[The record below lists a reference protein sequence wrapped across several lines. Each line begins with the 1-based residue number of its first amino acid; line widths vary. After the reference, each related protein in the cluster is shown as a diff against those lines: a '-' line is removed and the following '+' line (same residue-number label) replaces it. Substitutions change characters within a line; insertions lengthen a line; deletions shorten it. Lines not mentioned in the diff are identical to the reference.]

1 MKKLFSWIMA
11 AVALVAVGCT
21 SNVETVS
28 DYTKAVADN
37 SAVVVRFD
45 AYQVL
50 QKSGMYNELV
60 NMAKAELQKA
70 GAPSLIVSMAEDLRN
85 SGIDVQAPMYAYGA
99 MLDNSNGFGAIVA
112 KVHSRAKLDQLVNMI
127 ISEAHLSKY
136 EQNGCTIIPVESNV
150 AIAYNDV
157 AVMVGAVETI
167 VNGTHAKNVQDCLV
181 EALNNAASGVAGGS
195 LLPAYE
201 GNDVAACLNT
211 NALIDVVKLALTYN
225 YDAEAA
231 QHLAQLEQLRNSK
244 FDLAMNFAQGSID
257 VSTKVSNIPNL
268 GYTFTPCTDENLKYV
283 PADAWAVVNLPL
295 DGVMFVKQLKDQLA
309 QNPAIK
315 SELNQQ
321 LYSATNGMVRDVQG
335 LMQIAEPLLNSLK
348 GNLTVSLNNVK
359 ISKVYD
365 PNYYDYWTGSY
376 GGMRQKE
383 EVNAFAM
390 MNVTNSSIMGFA
402 QNWISMV
409 PEIQQVGS
417 SMYKIEDGGVCGYFG
432 QQDNALFASTPYPL
446 GVVANPATQAT
457 WYPQVNGS
465 YGYAVVNMAAV
476 LADAEIRNAIA
487 EELAKEMDLS
497 VYASNQLLNS
507 LNYLLFKV
515 DSPESVTLRL
525 VLQNGQENALAQLV
539 NMVKY
544 EVMNQINR
552 Y

>member
-99 MLDNSNGFGAIVA
+99 MLDNNNGFGAIVA

-181 EALNNAASGVAGGS
+181 EALNNAASGAVGGS

-201 GNDVAACLNT
+201 GSDVAACLNI

-231 QHLAQLEQLRNSK
+231 QHLAQLEQLGTFR
-244 FDLAMNFAQGSID
+244 
-257 VSTKVSNIPNL
+257 KVRGILL
-268 GYTFTPCTDENLKYV
+268 GTFTAMERSNEVPSIQDLVLSLVPENLPV
-283 PADAWAVVNLPL
+283 AV
-295 DGVMFVKQLKDQLA
+295 
-309 QNPAIK
+309 
-315 SELNQQ
+315 
-321 LYSATNGMVRDVQG
+321 T
-335 LMQIAEPLLNSLK
+335 
-348 GNLTVSLNNVK
+348 
-359 ISKVYD
+359 
-365 PNYYDYWTGSY
+365 
-376 GGMRQKE
+376 
-383 EVNAFAM
+383 
-390 MNVTNSSIMGFA
+390 
-402 QNWISMV
+402 
-409 PEIQQVGS
+409 
-417 SMYKIEDGGVCGYFG
+417 
-432 QQDNALFASTPYPL
+432 
-446 GVVANPATQAT
+446 
-457 WYPQVNGS
+457 
-465 YGYAVVNMAAV
+465 
-476 LADAEIRNAIA
+476 AEIGHGTDSKAARIGGYYRFPGNNM
-487 EELAKEMDLS
+487 K
-497 VYASNQLLNS
+497 NQKDFL
-507 LNYLLFKV
+507 
-515 DSPESVTLRL
+515 
-525 VLQNGQENALAQLV
+525 
-539 NMVKY
+539 
-544 EVMNQINR
+544 
-552 Y
+552 